1 MPLISMKRLLN
12 HALTNKYAVGY
23 FEAWNMDSILAV
35 IDAAERTKSPV
46 IIGFGGQFIGS
57 KRRTVRENIY
67 HYGSLG
73 KSVAENTK
81 LPVALLLNEAHDIPM
96 LVNGLK
102 AGFNAIMYED
112 HDIPMEEF
120 IEINKY
126 LVRTAHYCG
135 ADVEA
140 ELGELPNADIGSDTL
155 SKGKKTDPDEAAY
168 FADATGIDA
177 LAVSVGNV
185 HLLENK
191 KSDLDFEL
199 IEILRNKVKVPLVLH
214 GGTGISPENLKEA
227 IKLGMCKV
235 NIGTVMKR
243 DYLKSI
249 ESYFNVHEVDKM
261 DPHDVLGRGGALDIL
276 SAAREA
282 ITEEVVRFIKIFG
295 SENKADLIR
304 ED

>member
-1 MPLISMKRLLN
+1 MALVSMTKLMN
-12 HALTNKYAVGY
+12 HALANKYAVGY

-35 IDAAERTKSPV
+35 LDAAEKTCSPV

-57 KRRTVRENIY
+57 NRRTVKENIY
-67 HYGSLG
+67 HYGALG
-73 KSVAENTK
+73 KSLAENAK
-81 LPVALLLNEAHDIPM
+81 VPVALLLNEAHEIPM
-96 LVNGLK
+96 LIQGLK

-112 HDIPMEEF
+112 HDIPLNEF

-140 ELGELPNADIGSDTL
+140 EIGELPNSDIATQTI
-155 SKGKKTDPDEAAY
+155 SKGKKTDPEEAAY
-168 FADATGIDA
+168 FVEQTGVDA

-191 KSDLDFEL
+191 KSDLDFDL
-199 IEILRNKVKVPLVLH
+199 IMRLRKKVKVPLVLH

-243 DYLKSI
+243 GYLRSI
-249 ESYFNVHEVDKM
+249 QSYLDNHDVNNM
-261 DPHDVLGRGGALDIL
+261 DPHDVIGRGGEPDML
-276 SAAREA
+276 SQAREA
-282 ITEEVVRFIKIFG
+282 VTTEVVKFIKIFG
-295 SENKADLIR
+295 CENKAHLI
-304 ED
+304 

>member
-1 MPLISMKRLLN
+1 MALVSMKRLMD

-35 IDAAERTKSPV
+35 VDAAEKTSSPV

-57 KRRTVRENIY
+57 RKRTISENIY
-67 HYGSLG
+67 HYGALG
-73 KSVAENTK
+73 RSIAENTK
-81 LPVALLLNEAHDIPM
+81 VPVALLLNEAHEIPM
-96 LVNGLK
+96 LINGLK

-112 HDIPMEEF
+112 HDIPMPEF

-140 ELGELPNADIGSDTL
+140 EVGELPDANLAANTVSRGQ
-155 SKGKKTDPDEAAY
+155 KTDPDEAAY
-168 FADATGIDA
+168 FVKETGIDA

-191 KSDLDFEL
+191 KSDLDFDL
-199 IEILRNKVKVPLVLH
+199 IIRLRKKVKVPLVLH

-235 NIGTVMKR
+235 NVGTVMKR
-243 DYLKSI
+243 GYLRSVQ
-249 ESYFNVHEVDKM
+249 SYLDNHDVNNM
-261 DPHDVLGRGGALDIL
+261 DPHDVIGRGGELDML
-276 SAAREA
+276 SLAREA
-282 ITEEVVRFIKIFG
+282 VTEEVVRFIKIFG
-295 SENKADLIR
+295 CENKAGLI
-304 ED
+304 